1 MNETPND
8 LIVRK
13 GEVICHPNDLANHSA
28 IRFQVRCSDIQSFPG
43 MNADPEDYLPAF
55 VLRKNQLV
63 VAYLNRCAHLPMEM
77 DWNPAE
83 FFDEGF
89 NHIVCATHYAVYEIE
104 TGNCLRG
111 PCPKGA
117 KLIPLAIKIVEE
129 EIIFLGSKEDQ

>member
-1 MNETPND
+1 MNVTPND

-13 GEVICHPNDLANHSA
+13 GGLICHSKSLGNHQA
-28 IRFQVRCSDIQSFPG
+28 KRFQILCSDIHPFPG

-55 VLRKNQLV
+55 ILRKDQAV

-77 DWNPAE
+77 DWNPSE
-83 FFDEGF
+83 FFDEDF
-89 NHIVCATHYAVYEIE
+89 NHIICATHYAVYEIE

-117 KLIPLAIKIVEE
+117 KLIPLAIKVVEE
-129 EIIFLGSKEDQ
+129 EIIFLGSKDNQ